1 MSTASPGWMPQL
13 QRVVGRVFYHHGL
26 FCANNPLFVLSV
38 VVIVFLVSLAPLLS
52 LSQVDQ
58 EVEPRA
64 VRWAGPVV
72 PEQADIQEHDGPLL
86 AVQPITV
93 SFPEAA
99 SANADV
105 AKAVLLVL
113 ETLQKRIEAFTLQNE
128 YVALLWLTHGC
139 VATLLYLTA
148 QTNFAFRMGTWSIG
162 DFCYKASMDSTH
174 CLSASPMEFWQACIR
189 LAMLSHTC
197 HSDKMY
203 WTTSGLHTNAA
214 VSAHY
219 VN

>member
-72 PEQADIQEHDGPLL
+72 PEQADIQDHDGPLL

-139 VATLLYLTA
+139 DATLLYLPA
-148 QTNFAFRMGTWSIG
+148 QTNFCFQDGHLVDWRFLLQG
-162 DFCYKASMDSTH
+162 FY
-174 CLSASPMEFWQACIR
+174 
-189 LAMLSHTC
+189 
-197 HSDKMY
+197 
-203 WTTSGLHTNAA
+203 GLHPLSVSIANGILAGMFPFSHA
-214 VSAHY
+214 VAHLPQ
-219 VN
+219 